1 MKAIIDAENSHK
13 ANIVVCRLVG
23 FWCAQPCHYRL
34 GDKIRI
40 VSVSMGARLLQ
51 GHTEVNAIGMV
62 IESAFSDEENK
73 VIMNLV
79 EELHQETTNP
89 SIKSLVAEVDNQVIG
104 YVSYSPIFL
113 KSDTGIS
120 GYILAPLAVSPEHQ
134 KQGVGSN
141 LINAGIDMLT
151 KDGVGVLLVYGDPAY
166 YGKFGFKE
174 EIGHSFVPPYTL
186 QYPFGWTGMMLNET
200 PVPKQPIQFECV
212 AALSKPDLW

>member
-1 MKAIIDAENSHK
+1 M
-13 ANIVVCRLVG
+13 NIRL
-23 FWCAQPCHYRL
+23 ALETDLDSILR
-34 GDKIRI
+34 
-40 VSVSMGARLLQ
+40 
-51 GHTEVNAIGMV
+51 V
-62 IESAFSDEENK
+62 IETAFSDEENK

-79 EELHQETTNP
+79 QELHQETISP
-89 SIKSLVAEVDNQVIG
+89 SIKSLVAEVDNQLIG

-113 KSDTGIS
+113 KSVSSIA

-166 YGKFGFKE
+166 YGRFGFKE
-174 EIGHSFVPPYTL
+174 EIGHSFLPQYTL
-186 QYPFGWTGMMLNET
+186 QYPFGWTGMMLNDT
-200 PVPKQPIQFECV
+200 PVPEQPIQFECV

>member
-1 MKAIIDAENSHK
+1 MEINVEADLNPMGLMGQETEDRVGFQQIRISAKIDAD
-13 ANIVVCRLVG
+13 L
-23 FWCAQPCHYRL
+23 
-34 GDKIRI
+34 
-40 VSVSMGARLLQ
+40 
-51 GHTEVNAIGMV
+51 
-62 IESAFSDEENK
+62 SDEEKK

-79 EELHQETTNP
+79 QELHQETTSP

-113 KSDTGIS
+113 KSDSILS

-141 LINAGIDMLT
+141 LIKSGIGMLT
-151 KDGVGVLLVYGDPAY
+151 RDGAGALLVYGDPAY

-174 EIGHSFVPPYTL
+174 EIGHSFVPPYKL

-200 PVPKQPIQFECV
+200 AVPQESTKFECV
-212 AALSKPDLW
+212 AALAKPELW

>member
-1 MKAIIDAENSHK
+1 MN
-13 ANIVVCRLVG
+13 
-23 FWCAQPCHYRL
+23 
-34 GDKIRI
+34 IRI
-40 VSVSMGARLLQ
+40 ARETDLDSILK
-51 GHTEVNAIGMV
+51 V

-79 EELHQETTNP
+79 QELHQETTSP

-113 KSDTGIS
+113 KSDSSIS

-134 KQGVGSN
+134 KQGLGSN
-141 LINAGIDMLT
+141 LIKSGIDMLT
-151 KDGVGVLLVYGDPAY
+151 KDGVGVLMVYGDPNY

-174 EIGHSFVPPYTL
+174 EIGHSFVPPHQL

-200 PVPKQPIQFECV
+200 VMPNEQIQFKCV
-212 AALSKPDLW
+212 SALSKPELW

>member
-1 MKAIIDAENSHK
+1 MNTRHAQETDLKSVLK
-13 ANIVVCRLVG
+13 VVE
-23 FWCAQPCHYRL
+23 
-34 GDKIRI
+34 
-40 VSVSMGARLLQ
+40 
-51 GHTEVNAIGMV
+51 T
-62 IESAFSDEENK
+62 AFSDEENK

-79 EELHQETTNP
+79 QELHQETTSP

-113 KSDTGIS
+113 KSDSRIS

-151 KDGVGVLLVYGDPAY
+151 KDGVGVLMVYGDPNY
-166 YGKFGFKE
+166 YGKFGFRE

-186 QYPFGWTGMMLNET
+186 QYPFGWTGMMLNDI
-200 PVPKQPIQFECV
+200 PVPEKPIKFECV
-212 AALSKPDLW
+212 SALSKPDLW